1 VGRLSKAHLQNA
13 AVACAINLRRLTN
26 YWGGTPLPQRALLY
40 VVHGAQRLVLPVP
53 GGRPSDGTSA
63 RKFNFSKVGKVRE
76 LAKRAGGLPDLAAAF
91 DHAVSIGQATMAI
104 FNPDLCEKAC
114 ITVTRNRFLCVDGRF
129 QNQDDMETPCSP
141 LLVRSASVL
150 PAHEPRLPSYY
161 RPTRSKII
169 RARLT
174 LSDTTA
180 ARRGDGRLI
189 SASRARRTAAMIATA
204 MTIVDFTRVC
214 SCIFSAQASRSLAV
228 ARFISPIS
236 ALLIAWATTKSVREL
251 SSFRRLECV
260 SNL

>member
-1 VGRLSKAHLQNA
+1 MGRLSKTHLRNA

-40 VVHGAQRLVLPVP
+40 VVHGAQGLVLPVP
-53 GGRPSDGTSA
+53 GGGPSDGTSA
-63 RKFNFSKVGKVRE
+63 RKFNFAKVGKVRE
-76 LAKRAGGLPDLAAAF
+76 LAKRTGGLPDLAAAF

-141 LLVRSASVL
+141 LLVRSASVCQHMNQDYHL
-150 PAHEPRLPSYY
+150 TIDPLDPKSFAP
-161 RPTRSKII
+161 
-169 RARLT
+169 T

-189 SASRARRTAAMIATA
+189 SVSRARRTAAMIATA